1 MALLKIYR
9 SARQYGLARSIKKV
23 LNKLPGYVGK
33 LYLWRVR
40 RCQCCDRIT
49 IFLTNSSADE
59 FRVCLFCSANLRYE
73 LLAIDIKNRFG
84 QKLREKDVLE
94 LDPHSPLKNILSGA
108 RSYKRSFYETGRTAG
123 SSRADGAMCEDITT
137 LTFKNETFD
146 LIVSSDVLEHVP
158 VLEKAFSETARVL
171 RPGGCH
177 LFTVPPRAKTKKR
190 AEMIDGKIQHIESPE
205 YHLDPLSAKGILAFW
220 DVGPD
225 LPRLFSSAEL
235 RIAVSLGPCGRDG
248 RVVWIAERNASDSV
262 ERDGG
267 EPQSP
272 TNSVPPSGG

>member
-1 MALLKIYR
+1 MAFLKTYR
-9 SARQYGLARSIKKV
+9 YVRQYGLSRSIKKV
-23 LNKLPGYVGK
+23 LKKIPEYIGK

-40 RCQCCDRIT
+40 RCQCCGRIT

-59 FRVCLFCSANLRYE
+59 FRECLFCSANLRYE

-84 QKLREKDVLE
+84 QKLCEKDVLE
-94 LDPHSPLKNILSGA
+94 LDPHSPLKNVLSGA
-108 RSYKRSFYETGRTAG
+108 RSYTRSFYESERTAG
-123 SSRADGAMCEDITT
+123 SSRADGARCEDIMA
-137 LTFKNETFD
+137 LTFHNETFD

-190 AEMIDGKIQHIESPE
+190 AEIIDGKIQHIESPE
-205 YHLDPLSAKGILAFW
+205 YHLDPLSPRGILAFW

-225 LPRLFSSAEL
+225 LPQLFSSAEL
-235 RIAVSLGPCGRDG
+235 RIGVSRGPCGRDG
-248 RVVWIAERNASDSV
+248 RVVWIAERSAFASVD
-262 ERDGG
+262 RDGG
-267 EPQSP
+267 EPR
-272 TNSVPPSGG
+272 